1 MVKSTQPVYSWRNGR
16 QRQSHII
23 LWFKPC
29 PVLILQVSQCR
40 KTALT
45 QVGSWKGQ
53 KTPHCFCSKLWKFCL
68 ATYPELKS
76 YEITQHLLHLLNRLG
91 IQENVMRL
99 HMPQ

>member
-1 MVKSTQPVYSWRNGR
+1 MVKCTQPVYSRSNGR

-29 PVLILQVSQCR
+29 PVRQCR
-40 KTALT
+40 KNALT
-45 QVGSWKGQ
+45 QVGSLKGQ

-76 YEITQHLLHLLNRLG
+76 YEKHATSVACTQYTWHSRKRNPPPSAP
-91 IQENVMRL
+91 N
-99 HMPQ
+99 

>member
-1 MVKSTQPVYSWRNGR
+1 MVKCTQPVYSRSNGR

-29 PVLILQVSQCR
+29 PVRQCR
-40 KTALT
+40 KNALT
-45 QVGSWKGQ
+45 QVGSLKGQ

-68 ATYPELKS
+68 ALTYPELNS
-76 YEITQHLLHLLNRLG
+76 YEITQNLLHALNKLG